1 MDILIWI
8 GIFIVVL
15 LLIEAAYF
23 TIRSMRSPEK
33 KAVKNRLRTLSA
45 SKIEDENI
53 DILRKK
59 LLSDIP
65 WFNRLLLSF
74 NWTDRLNR
82 LLEQANLKYPLSIY
96 ILLTFFLAFAGLLI
110 SSWLTSNYLIVI
122 IAAVILGMIPFL
134 YVYVKKKQRMD
145 KFQRQFPEALEL
157 VARALR
163 AGHAFSGGLKMVAEE
178 FGDPIGTE
186 FDKTLDEINFG
197 IGIPEALKGLSN
209 RVDCPDLKFF
219 VISIIIQRETGGN
232 LAEILDNISHLIR
245 ERFKLFG
252 RIRTLAAQGKLSAV
266 ILIALPFI
274 LALILSFINPKY
286 IGTLST
292 DPIGRILVIFGL
304 ILMVFGVFVMRRI
317 IAIKV

>member
-1 MDILIWI
+1 MDILI
-8 GIFIVVL
+8 GVAVFIAVL
-15 LLIEAAYF
+15 LLMEGAYF
-23 TIRSMRSPEK
+23 AIRTLKGPEK
-33 KAVKNRLRTLSA
+33 KAVKKRLRTLSA
-45 SKIEDENI
+45 SKIEDESI

-59 LLSDIP
+59 FLSGIP

-82 LLEQANLKYPLSIY
+82 LLEQANVKYPLGVFV
-96 ILLTFFLAFAGLLI
+96 LLTFSLAFAGLLV
-110 SSWLTSNYLIVI
+110 SSWLTSNYLVVI
-122 IAAVILGMIPFL
+122 PVTVILGMIPFF
-134 YVYVKKKQRMD
+134 YVYMKKKQRMD
-145 KFQRQFPEALEL
+145 KFQRQFPEALDL

-163 AGHAFSGGLKMVAEE
+163 AGHAFTGGLKMVADEM
-178 FGDPIGTE
+178 GDPVGTE

-219 VISIIIQRETGGN
+219 VISVIIQRETGGN
-232 LAEILDNISHLIR
+232 LAEILGNIAHLIR

-252 RIRTLAAQGKLSAV
+252 RIRVLAAQGKLSAA
-266 ILIALPFI
+266 ILIALPFVV
-274 LALILSFINPKY
+274 ALGLSFVNPKY

-292 DPIGRILVIFGL
+292 DPIGRILVIFAL
-304 ILMVFGVFVMRRI
+304 IMMIFGVFIMRRL